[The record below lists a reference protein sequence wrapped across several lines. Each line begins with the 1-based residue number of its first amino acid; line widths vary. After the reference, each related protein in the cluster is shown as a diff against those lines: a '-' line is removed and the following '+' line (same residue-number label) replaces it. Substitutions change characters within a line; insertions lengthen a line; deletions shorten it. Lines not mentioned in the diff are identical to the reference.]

1 MHHTR
6 RLALALTTSLAAAVP
21 AIAQPADFSDMVK
34 EVGPAVVNITV
45 STAPG
50 VAFLP
55 PLGRE
60 EGEGRGMPSGQG
72 AGFFIDAGGILV
84 TNHHVIEGADSVEVE
99 MSDGRVL
106 DASIIGSD
114 PLTDIAVLD
123 VEGEG
128 FPTVAFADSDTVE
141 VGDWALA
148 VGNPLGQGFSVSLG
162 IVSARGRTLSGAFDD
177 YIQTD
182 AAINRGNSGGP
193 LFNAEGEVIGVNTA
207 ILSPTGGSIGIGFA
221 MASNVVQDVVDQI
234 RTYGSTR
241 RGWIGVQIQPVTPDI
256 AEALDMDAESGVLI
270 AGLLE
275 GPAQEAGVQ
284 VGDVVVAVDGVPLTS
299 PNDLTRAAAAAGPGE
314 ELALTVMREGEEITL
329 TIVLERREEMEAR
342 IAENG
347 QGDGDALWSQGGARL
362 LMGAL
367 DEGTRERLDLP
378 EGVQGALVRQAE
390 GSAAGRLEVD
400 DVIVGVN
407 QRPTATPMDVRN
419 ALGRLAEGGRPSALL
434 QVLRD
439 GQPGFVVLPLR

>member
-1 MHHTR
+1 MHPTR
-6 RLALALTTSLAAAVP
+6 PAALALATALAATLP
-21 AIAQPADFSDMVK
+21 ASAQIADFSDMVK

-55 PLGRE
+55 PLEGGD
-60 EGEGRGMPSGQG
+60 GEGPSMPSGQG
-72 AGFFIDAGGILV
+72 AGFFIDSTGILI
-84 TNHHVIEGADSVEVE
+84 TNHHVIDGADEVEVE
-99 MSDGRVL
+99 LSDGRVL
-106 DASIIGSD
+106 DAVIVGSD

-128 FPTVAFADSDTVE
+128 FPTVPFADSDGIE

-193 LFNAEGEVIGVNTA
+193 LFNGEGEVIGVNTA

-221 MASNVVQDVVDQI
+221 MASNVVQDVVEQI

-241 RGWIGVQIQPVTPDI
+241 RGWIGVQIQPITPDI
-256 AEALDMDAESGVLI
+256 AEALGMDASAGVLI

-275 GPAQEAGVQ
+275 GPAQAAGIQ
-284 VGDVVVAVDGVPLTS
+284 VGDVVVAVNGQPLTS

-314 ELALTVMREGEEITL
+314 ELALTVLREGEEL
-329 TIVLERREEMEAR
+329 VLAVVLERREDMEAR

-347 QGDGDALWSQGGARL
+347 QGDGDALWNQGGARL

-367 DEGTRERLDLP
+367 GEEDRERLGLP
-378 EGVQGALVRQAE
+378 EGVQGALVRETGGMAE
-390 GSAAGRLEVD
+390 GRIMVD
-400 DVIVGVN
+400 DVVVGVN
-407 QRPTATPMDVRN
+407 QRPTATPMDVRD

-434 QVLRD
+434 QVLR
-439 GQPGFVVLPLR
+439 GGEPGFVVLPLR